1 MTLAEHQNSKKL
13 STGEIIMKSS
23 LVAVIIA
30 IPTVV
35 VFLAVWILSND
46 LLYGAISGIVMN
58 FIAMGASFKIVKI
71 FLSKI
76 NQKILKFLISG
87 LSAFQSFYH

>member
-35 VFLAVWILSND
+35 AFLAVWILSND

-76 NQKILKFLISG
+76 NQKILKFL
-87 LSAFQSFYH
+87 

>member
-13 STGEIIMKSS
+13 SIGEIIMKSS

-35 VFLAVWILSND
+35 AFLAVWILSND

-76 NQKILKFLISG
+76 NQKILKFL
-87 LSAFQSFYH
+87 

>member
-35 VFLAVWILSND
+35 AFLAVWILSND

-58 FIAMGASFKIVKI
+58 FIAMGASFKIVKNFFSKDQSKNSEI
-71 FLSKI
+71 FIEK
-76 NQKILKFLISG
+76 
-87 LSAFQSFYH
+87 

>member
-46 LLYGAISGIVMN
+46 LLYAPISGIVMN
-58 FIAMGASFKIVKI
+58 FIAMGASFKIVKNFFIKDQSKNSEI
-71 FLSKI
+71 FIEK
-76 NQKILKFLISG
+76 
-87 LSAFQSFYH
+87 

>member
-30 IPTVV
+30 IPIVV

-58 FIAMGASFKIVKI
+58 FIAMGASFKIVKF

-76 NQKILKFLISG
+76 NQKILKFL
-87 LSAFQSFYH
+87 

>member
-71 FLSKI
+71 FLAKI
-76 NQKILKFLISG
+76 NQKILKFL
-87 LSAFQSFYH
+87 

>member
-35 VFLAVWILSND
+35 AFLAVWILSND
-46 LLYGAISGIVMN
+46 LLYSAISGIVMN

-76 NQKILKFLISG
+76 NQKILKFL
-87 LSAFQSFYH
+87 